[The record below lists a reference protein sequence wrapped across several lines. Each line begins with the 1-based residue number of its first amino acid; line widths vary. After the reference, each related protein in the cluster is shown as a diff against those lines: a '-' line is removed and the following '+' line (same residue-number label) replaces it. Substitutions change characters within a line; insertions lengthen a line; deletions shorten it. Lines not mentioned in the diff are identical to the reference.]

1 MSASP
6 ASKNLAPIVMPIAVL
21 LIAMLSL
28 QGGAS
33 LAKSLF
39 PAVGATGI
47 TALRLGFGTLILCII
62 FKPWRL
68 RFSREQRLPLL
79 MYGLALG
86 TMNFTFYLAIRTV
99 PLGVAVGLEFTGP
112 LALAL
117 FGSRRPLDFVW
128 VLLAVI
134 GLWFLLPFG
143 TGMTAIDPLGAA
155 LAVSAGACWAIYIL
169 AGQRAGAEHGPA
181 TVAIG
186 SLIASVIF
194 VPLGLTFAENGIWT
208 WAVMPIAL
216 LVALLSSAI
225 PYSLE
230 MIALTRLPARI
241 FGTLMSLEPAMA
253 AFSGMLFLG
262 ETLTGLQWLALLAI
276 IIASAGSTLTMRPKK
291 SQLNSV
297 ELSDDIQK

>member
-1 MSASP
+1 
-6 ASKNLAPIVMPIAVL
+6 MPIAVL

-128 VLLAVI
+128 VLLAMI

-194 VPLGLTFAENGIWT
+194 VPLGLTFAESGIWT

-297 ELSDDIQK
+297 ELSDDIKK

>member
-194 VPLGLTFAENGIWT
+194 VPLGLTFAESGIWT

-216 LVALLSSAI
+216 LIALLSSAI

>member
-143 TGMTAIDPLGAA
+143 TGMTTIDPLGAA
-155 LAVSAGACWAIYIL
+155 LALSAGACWAIYIL

-194 VPLGLTFAENGIWT
+194 VPLGLTFAESGIWT

>member
-6 ASKNLAPIVMPIAVL
+6 ASKNLAPIVLPIAVL

-39 PAVGATGI
+39 PSVGATGI
-47 TALRLGFGTLILCII
+47 TALRLGFGTLILCVIL
-62 FKPWRL
+62 KPWRL

-194 VPLGLTFAENGIWT
+194 VPLGLTFAESGIWT

-291 SQLNSV
+291 SQLSSV
-297 ELSDDIQK
+297 ELSDSGQK

>member
-6 ASKNLAPIVMPIAVL
+6 ASKNLTPIVMPVAVL

-47 TALRLGFGTLILCII
+47 TALRLTFGTLILCVI

-68 RFSREQRLPLL
+68 HFRREQRLPLL
-79 MYGLALG
+79 MYGVALG
-86 TMNFTFYLAIRTV
+86 GMNFMFYLAIRTV

-117 FGSRRPLDFVW
+117 FGSRRPLDFIW
-128 VLLAVI
+128 VLLAVA

-143 TGMTAIDPLGAA
+143 SDMTAIDPLGAA
-155 LAVSAGACWAIYIL
+155 LAVGAGACWAVYIL

-181 TVAIG
+181 TVALG

-194 VPLGLTFAENGIWT
+194 VPLGVFFAESGLWQ
-208 WAVMPIAL
+208 WEVMPLAL
-216 LVALLSSAI
+216 LIALLSSAI

-262 ETLTGLQWLALLAI
+262 ETLTALQWLALLAI
-276 IIASAGSTLTMRPKK
+276 IAASAGSTLTMRSKK

-297 ELSDDIQK
+297 ELSDDKPQ

>member
-169 AGQRAGAEHGPA
+169 AGQRAGTEHGPA

-194 VPLGLTFAENGIWT
+194 VPLGLTFAESGIWT

>member
-194 VPLGLTFAENGIWT
+194 VPLGLTFAESGIWT

-262 ETLTGLQWLALLAI
+262 ETLTGHQWLALLAI

>member
-169 AGQRAGAEHGPA
+169 AGQRAGAEYGPA

-194 VPLGLTFAENGIWT
+194 VPLGLTFAESGIWT

>member
-6 ASKNLAPIVMPIAVL
+6 ASKNLTPIVMPVAVL

-47 TALRLGFGTLILCII
+47 TALRLTFGTLILCVI

-68 RFSREQRLPLL
+68 HFRREQRLPLL
-79 MYGLALG
+79 MYGVALG
-86 TMNFTFYLAIRTV
+86 GMNFMFYLAIRTA

-117 FGSRRPLDFVW
+117 FGSRRPLDFIW
-128 VLLAVI
+128 VLLAVA

-143 TGMTAIDPLGAA
+143 SDMTAIDPLGAA
-155 LAVSAGACWAIYIL
+155 LAVGAGACWAVYIL

-181 TVAIG
+181 TVALG

-194 VPLGLTFAENGIWT
+194 VPLGVFFAESGLWQ
-208 WAVMPIAL
+208 WEVMPLAL
-216 LVALLSSAI
+216 LIALLSSAI

-262 ETLTGLQWLALLAI
+262 ETLTALQWLALLAI
-276 IIASAGSTLTMRPKK
+276 IAASAGSTLTMRPKK

-297 ELSDDIQK
+297 ELSDDKPQ

>member
-6 ASKNLAPIVMPIAVL
+6 SSKNLAPIVMPIAVL

-86 TMNFTFYLAIRTV
+86 TMNFTFYLAICTV

-194 VPLGLTFAENGIWT
+194 VPLGLTFAESGIWT

>member
-1 MSASP
+1 MSASSAQKSLTP
-6 ASKNLAPIVMPIAVL
+6 VLLPIAVL

-33 LAKSLF
+33 LAKTLF
-39 PAVGATGI
+39 PSVGATGI
-47 TALRLGFGTLILCII
+47 TALRLGFGTLILCLI

-68 RFSREQRLPLL
+68 RFSREQRMPLL

-86 TMNFTFYLAIRTV
+86 AMNFMFYLAIRTV
-99 PLGVAVGLEFTGP
+99 PLGVAVALEFTGP

-117 FGSRRPLDFVW
+117 FGARRLLDFVW
-128 VLLAVI
+128 VLLAVG
-134 GLWFLLPFG
+134 GLGFLLPFG
-143 TGMTAIDPLGAA
+143 AGMASIDPLGAA
-155 LAVSAGACWAIYIL
+155 LAVGAGACWAIYIL

-186 SLIASVIF
+186 SLIASIIF
-194 VPLGLTFAENGIWT
+194 VPLGLTFAESGIWH
-208 WAVMPIAL
+208 WSVLPVAL

-253 AFSGMLFLG
+253 AFSGILFLG
-262 ETLTGLQWLALLAI
+262 ETLTPLQCLALLAI
-276 IIASAGSTLTMRPKK
+276 ITASAGSTLTMKPKK
-291 SQLNSV
+291 SQLSEVGINS
-297 ELSDDIQK
+297 SGTK

>member
-6 ASKNLAPIVMPIAVL
+6 TSKNLAPIVMPIAVL

-39 PAVGATGI
+39 PSVGATGI
-47 TALRLGFGTLILCII
+47 TALRLGFGTLILCVI

-68 RFSREQRLPLL
+68 HFSREQRLPLL

-134 GLWFLLPFG
+134 GLWFLLPIG
-143 TGMTAIDPLGAA
+143 TNMTAIDPLGAA
-155 LAVSAGACWAIYIL
+155 LAVGAGACWAIYIL

-194 VPLGLTFAENGIWT
+194 VPLGLTFAESGIWT

-297 ELSDDIQK
+297 ELSDDWHK

>member
-6 ASKNLAPIVMPIAVL
+6 ASKNLAPTVLPIAVL

-39 PAVGATGI
+39 PSVGATGI
-47 TALRLGFGTLILCII
+47 TALRLGFGTLILCVI

-194 VPLGLTFAENGIWT
+194 VPLGLTFAESGIWT

-291 SQLNSV
+291 SQLSIV
-297 ELSDDIQK
+297 ELSDSGQK

>member
-169 AGQRAGAEHGPA
+169 AGQRAGAEHGSA

-194 VPLGLTFAENGIWT
+194 VPLGLTFAESGIWT